1 MTSFHKA
8 ASLALLL
15 LPLLLLVPVGAF
27 ASETT
32 TGSGNFVA
40 TITTFKTIFSHDGY
54 TLYYFAG
61 PDVFSGTL
69 TGAATFTF
77 YQLVLPSGASFG
89 AGTVT
94 CPCTVA
100 GKTGTID
107 IRFTTQSP
115 GGGAGTGQA
124 EETGSGG
131 LAGFQGHAT
140 FSYVVT
146 STGFN
151 GPYQVHYTFGEH
163 DE

>member
-1 MTSFHKA
+1 MTSFNKA

-15 LPLLLLVPVGAF
+15 LPLLLLVPATAF
-27 ASETT
+27 ASETI
-32 TGSGNFVA
+32 TGSGSFIA
-40 TITTFKTIFSHDGY
+40 TITTFKTISSHDGY

-115 GGGAGTGQA
+115 GGGAGPGRADQ
-124 EETGSGG
+124 TGSGG
-131 LAGFQGHAT
+131 LADFQGHAMFT
-140 FSYVVT
+140 YVVT
-146 STGFN
+146 AAGFT
-151 GPYQVHYTFGEH
+151 GPYQVHYTFGEG